1 MLVTSSRN
9 IILVVHLYQK
19 KKKKSI
25 KKLQIS
31 ASRKTE
37 NGILDKLFSTSLVLM
52 QLRLWADWQR
62 SGPTFKEQPDLQT
75 SRFIAETQNRRL
87 LFEITCKFVKPT
99 QCFLSCA

>member
-52 QLRLWADWQR
+52 QLRL
-62 SGPTFKEQPDLQT
+62 
-75 SRFIAETQNRRL
+75 
-87 LFEITCKFVKPT
+87 
-99 QCFLSCA
+99 

>member
-19 KKKKSI
+19 KKKSI

-37 NGILDKLFSTSLVLM
+37 NIILDKLFSTLLVLM
-52 QLRLWADWQR
+52 QLRL
-62 SGPTFKEQPDLQT
+62 
-75 SRFIAETQNRRL
+75 
-87 LFEITCKFVKPT
+87 
-99 QCFLSCA
+99 